1 MSTQLS
7 SPPSGVSPGGG
18 GQPRQA
24 NANVYAVMLIL
35 SAVFMLIAVIA
46 MIMEYKRYAP
56 DYWKTTTA
64 RPSVSAQS
72 VDDLRVVGSSL
83 G

>member
-7 SPPSGVSPGGG
+7 NSPVAGS
-18 GQPRQA
+18 QPRKA

-46 MIMEYKRYAP
+46 MWMEYSRYAP

-64 RPSVSAQS
+64 RPNVSAQS
-72 VDDLRVVGSSL
+72 VEDLRVAVASL